1 MTMPDNKKP
10 SASSNSSQKNQSNI
24 MPTEKFTTKPN
35 SGSGVR
41 FFIGL
46 VSLLA
51 LVLSGIA
58 ITAGYK
64 AWLELNKRIDQAA
77 VDRQSIAH
85 EVATI
90 DESIKLQKFKTEID
104 NNINSIKQTVG
115 ELSNQIEKQAA
126 ALKGIELAT
135 QETLQHVNRS
145 QLGWGLKEIEH
156 VLRMANHRL
165 RIERDIQ
172 GTITALKVASS
183 RLHELND
190 PRLLPVRES
199 VSKQVGKLKNFPYP
213 DWVGISLQLDNII
226 AGLKQTIIKNAKQQ
240 QEKNS
245 AERDIDDNKEES
257 SGWAKLIDRVKNYI
271 NDSIKITREEQ
282 KLKIFISEQE
292 SQHAYEFLRTKLLGA
307 KYAVASR
314 DDDAYHQ
321 ELEAALAWLK
331 STDTLKNKREVI
343 EDLSELNNIDL
354 EPELPDITETN
365 TLLNNT
371 METINNS

>member
-1 MTMPDNKKP
+1 MSDNKQP
-10 SASSNSSQKNQSNI
+10 SASSKTSQQNQPNNKPAEITAPKSS
-24 MPTEKFTTKPN
+24 
-35 SGSGVR
+35 SGSGGR

-51 LVLSGIA
+51 LLLSGAGIA
-58 ITAGYK
+58 AGYK
-64 AWLELNKRIDQAA
+64 AWLELSKRIDQAT

-90 DESIKLQKFKTEID
+90 DESTKLQNFKAEIE
-104 NNINSIKQTVG
+104 NNISSIKQSVS
-115 ELSNQIEKQAA
+115 ELSNQVENQAA
-126 ALKGIELAT
+126 AQKDIELAA

-172 GTITALKVASS
+172 GTITALKAASS

-213 DWVGISLQLDNII
+213 DWVGISLQLDNIL
-226 AGLKQTIIKNAKQQ
+226 AGLKQTIIKNAKQR

-245 AERDIDDNKEES
+245 EETNTDDNEKEL
-257 SGWAKLIDRVKNYI
+257 SGWGKLIDGVKSSI

-282 KLKIFISEQE
+282 QLKIFISEQE

-331 STDTLKNKREVI
+331 STDTLENKRDVI
-343 EDLSELNNIDL
+343 EDLSELNNINL
-354 EPELPDITETN
+354 EPALPDITEAN
-365 TLLNNT
+365 TLLNEI
-371 METINNS
+371 METINNN

>member
-1 MTMPDNKKP
+1 MSDNKQ
-10 SASSNSSQKNQSNI
+10 STTSSTQPNQSGKKLA
-24 MPTEKFTTKPN
+24 MK
-35 SGSGVR
+35 SGSGGY

-46 VSLLA
+46 LSLLA
-51 LVLSGIA
+51 LLLSGTGIA
-58 ITAGYK
+58 LGYK

-90 DESIKLQKFKTEID
+90 DESTKLQNFKKQIE
-104 NNINSIKQTVG
+104 NNVSGINQTVDKH
-115 ELSNQIEKQAA
+115 SNQIENQAKA
-126 ALKGIELAT
+126 QKGVELAV

-145 QLGWGLKEIEH
+145 QLGWGLKETEH

-165 RIERDIQ
+165 RIERDVP
-172 GTITALKVASS
+172 GTIAALKTASS

-213 DWVGISLQLDNII
+213 DRVSISLQIDNLL
-226 AGLKQTIIKNAKQQ
+226 ASLKQNIIKNAKLQQ
-240 QEKNS
+240 QNSTDENVNPNTEELSGWEKLVDGVKNS
-245 AERDIDDNKEES
+245 
-257 SGWAKLIDRVKNYI
+257 I

-292 SQHAYEFLRTKLLGA
+292 SLHAYEFLRIKLLGA
-307 KYAVASR
+307 KYSVASY

-321 ELEAALAWLK
+321 ELEAALAWIEA
-331 STDTLKNKREVI
+331 TDTLYEKRGMI
-343 EDLSELNNIDL
+343 EDLSELNDINL
-354 EPELPDITETN
+354 EPDLPDITEAN
-365 TLLNNT
+365 TLLIKT